1 MGTLVLAWTG
11 TDHRLNVMT
20 SQDGTNFGNKVT
32 FNETSAF
39 APALAFAPNAP
50 FFIAWTGTDAQK
62 HLNVARLS

>member
-1 MGTLVLAWTG
+1 MTTLVLAWAG

-39 APALAFAPNAP
+39 APALAFVPNAP
-50 FFIAWTGTDAQK
+50 FFIAWTR
-62 HLNVARLS
+62 VACQ